1 MRNSIKRHK
10 VKFTHIYQLA
20 IENDIGFAQMRNL
33 SLTKHQLKRDK
44 RLANK
49 EGTYLYWPDSVFD
62 GFMLMISERT
72 NSSDYEVGLKI
83 YLSKAEIPQAFQ
95 HLWTESTNNA
105 EFC

>member
-10 VKFTHIYQLA
+10 VKFTHLYQLA
-20 IENDIGFAQMRNL
+20 MENDISFAQMRSL

-44 RLANK
+44 RLAN
-49 EGTYLYWPDSVFD
+49 YLYWPDSVFD
-62 GFMLMISERT
+62 GFMLMVSVRT
-72 NSSDYEVGLKI
+72 NRSDYEVGLKI
-83 YLSKAEIPQAFQ
+83 YLSKAEIPHAFQ